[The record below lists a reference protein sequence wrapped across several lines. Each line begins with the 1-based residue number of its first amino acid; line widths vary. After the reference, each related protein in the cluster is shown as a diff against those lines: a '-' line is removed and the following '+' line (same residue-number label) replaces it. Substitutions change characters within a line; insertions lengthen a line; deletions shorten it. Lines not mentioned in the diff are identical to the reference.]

1 MTFLSF
7 PAVATTL
14 LGSGLALA
22 TIFVSPLTLA
32 QAPAADSGAETAY
45 PEVEKFANSIKGTI
59 WELRGTNTLKRLQ
72 FTGESMVALS
82 PNGRASAPYD
92 SAFVDVGVVRLNF
105 SGPNTAWY
113 FFSDDLKYVTPTTV
127 VGELA
132 YKLAKG
138 YTPKP
143 IKNFPADI
151 AGQVWDAEE
160 DERNLK
166 PSRLRW
172 NGTELEVGVLRDKVW
187 DVKKHPTVVA
197 ERRVLEQKVAPDQV
211 TSWYVFSADGTEA
224 WMLHVQDVFGGQPS
238 TVTAKSNRTLAQTS
252 LKPQH
257 NDLANFA
264 EDLLP
269 TSEQMRLATIR
280 RYFQRSLNKQ
290 PDIAKATYERLGGK

>member
-7 PAVATTL
+7 SGVASPL
-14 LGSGLALA
+14 LGCSLALA
-22 TIFVSPLTLA
+22 ATFGTPRALA
-32 QAPAADSGAETAY
+32 QAPAADSEPKTAY
-45 PEVEKFANSIKGTI
+45 PEVDKFAGSIKGTI

-72 FTGESMVALS
+72 YTGEGMVSLN
-82 PNGRASAPYD
+82 PNGRANAPYD

-151 AGQVWDAEE
+151 VGQVWDSEE
-160 DERNLK
+160 DDRNLK

-187 DVKKHPTVVA
+187 DVEKHPVFLA
-197 ERRVLEQKVAPDQV
+197 ERRVLEQKVAPAQV
-211 TSWYVFSADGTEA
+211 ASWYVFSADGTEA

-238 TVTAKSNRTLAQTS
+238 TAAAKAKRTPGQTS

-269 TSEQMRLATIR
+269 TSEQIRLDTIR

-290 PDIAKATYERLGGK
+290 PDIAKATHERLGGK